1 MQSSWCKRTR
11 TTKWTLFHLV
21 HRRYI
26 FSRVKI
32 NEATTQRFPAIAGAA
47 NDAWRVRNF
56 LRLTA
61 RQRCG
66 TSSTR
71 DTARLLGK
79 ATPAFIPSIIWPMY
93 SPDINPVEYKIWG
106 TVQQRVY
113 RSHAQ
118 NVDEQRCLR
127 GLEQNIIE
135 STTSELCGRFKAFVK
150 GGMDI
155 SNKCSASINNPF
167 NN

>member
-1 MQSSWCKRTR
+1 MNVISSGSPTIYFFMSEDQRGYYATFSCQQLHDTR
-11 TTKWTLFHLV
+11 
-21 HRRYI
+21 RI
-26 FSRVKI
+26 
-32 NEATTQRFPAIAGAA
+32 
-47 NDAWRVRNF
+47 RNV

-71 DTARLLGK
+71 DTARLLEK
-79 ATPAFIPSIIWPMY
+79 ATSAFIPSIMWPLY

-113 RSHAQ
+113 HSRAQ

-135 STTSELCGRFKAFVK
+135 STTSELCGCFKAFVQPK
-150 GGMDI
+150 MDI
-155 SNKCSASINNPF
+155 SNNCLANINNLF
-167 NN
+167 NH

>member
-1 MQSSWCKRTR
+1 M
-11 TTKWTLFHLV
+11 
-21 HRRYI
+21 
-26 FSRVKI
+26 KI
-32 NEATTQRFPAIAGAA
+32 NEATTQRFPAIAAAA
-47 NDAWRVRNF
+47 NDARRVRNVI
-56 LRLTA
+56 RLTA

-71 DTARLLGK
+71 DTARLLEK
-79 ATPAFIPSIIWPMY
+79 ATPAFIPSIVWPLC

-113 RSHAQ
+113 HSRAP

-135 STTSELCGRFKAFVK
+135 AQL
-150 GGMDI
+150 
-155 SNKCSASINNPF
+155 ASCADVLKLLWKVE
-167 NN
+167 